1 MKKGFSYF
9 LITIAAIALQA
20 KAQSPRA
27 AYSEVT
33 CSTQTA
39 KYDLDLKHK
48 ELKIST
54 LTNGRWLLNDFVK
67 ISRVQK
73 HIIDT
78 QPITTEYVFNLEHKA
93 YKISASFRGEKLS
106 GIGELS
112 YGDGSASNFGD
123 DCQRIESKPEPQTKR

>member
-1 MKKGFSYF
+1 VKKGFSYF

-20 KAQSPRA
+20 RAQGPRA
-27 AYSEVT
+27 TFSEVI

-54 LTNGRWLLNDFVK
+54 LTNGKWLLNDFVK
-67 ISRVQK
+67 ISRLEK
-73 HIIDT
+73 HIVET
-78 QPITTEYVFNLEHKA
+78 QPITTEYVFNLDRKV
-93 YKISASFRGEKLS
+93 YKISASFRGEKLN

-112 YGDGSASNFGD
+112 YGDGSASNFGE
-123 DCQRIESKPEPQTKR
+123 DCQRVVAKPEHQTKR